1 MHINYVEKRRELIMS
16 KLFGTDGIREIFYSF
31 PLDLDGLVKLGKTIN
46 TVLSKNEM
54 NNKIVLG
61 GDTRRS
67 TCVIIDLLSAIF
79 SYAGFEVYDLGVCPT
94 PGVAYVTKKQQC
106 SIGIVVSASHNPYYY
121 NGIKFFLS
129 NGMKLSVEIESELE
143 KIYHAGNFTEIS
155 REQVKPGVIHREP
168 EFFKDYVAHVRKL
181 FNNRKICKKA
191 IIDSANGA
199 AYRCAPFIFD
209 DIFESVEYINANPDG
224 ININENCGSTNISAL
239 IAQVKEKKADWGIAF
254 DGDSDRVMI
263 VDAEGFIFDGDYIL
277 SVLALFMKK
286 NNILANSAV
295 TATVM
300 SNLGMENFLKD
311 EGITLRRS
319 PVGDKYVLEKM
330 LEEGDVIGGEQSG
343 HIILLED
350 STTGD
355 GLISAVRFFN
365 VLSKEPEIVEKV
377 KKNLKKYPQ
386 VLINVKV
393 KTGKKEIVMH
403 DQEVIK
409 HMENA
414 EKTLGKRGRI
424 LLRPSGTE
432 HLFRVMTEGS
442 DRNLITTVAEEVSEY
457 IKSNYGE

>member
-1 MHINYVEKRRELIMS
+1 MN

-31 PLDLDGLVKLGKTIN
+31 PLDLDGLVKLGKTVN
-46 TVLSKNEM
+46 TVIIENKM
-54 NNKIVLG
+54 NRKIVLG
-61 GDTRRS
+61 GDTRGS
-67 TCVIIDLLSAIF
+67 TRVIIDLLSSVF
-79 SYAGFEVYDLGVCPT
+79 SYAGMEVYDLGVCPT
-94 PGVAYVTKKQQC
+94 PGVAYVAKNLEC

-129 NGMKLSVEIESELE
+129 DGMKLSVDIENKLE
-143 KIYHAGNFTEIS
+143 KIFKTENFIKINRDNVS
-155 REQVKPGVIHREP
+155 PGVIHRTTEI
-168 EFFKDYVAHVRKL
+168 FKDYVVHVKNL
-181 FNNRKICKKA
+181 FNNKKIGKKVV
-191 IIDSANGA
+191 IDSANGA
-199 AYRCAPFIFD
+199 AYGCAPDIFD
-209 DIFESVEYINANPDG
+209 NIFESVEYINASPDG
-224 ININENCGSTNISAL
+224 VNINEDCGSTNISAL
-239 IAQVKEKKADWGIAF
+239 IEQVRERKADWGIAF

-263 VDAEGFIFDGDYIL
+263 VDDEGFIFDGDYIL

-286 NNILANSAV
+286 SNTLANNAV

-300 SNLGMENFLKD
+300 SNLGMENFLKE

-330 LEEGDVIGGEQSG
+330 LENGDVIGGEQSG

-365 VLSKEPEIVEKV
+365 VLSQDPEIVAKV
-377 KKNLKKYPQ
+377 KGNLKKYPQ
-386 VLINVKV
+386 VLINVKI

-403 DQEVIK
+403 DVEVIK
-409 HMENA
+409 HLENA

-457 IKSNYGE
+457 IKDNYGE